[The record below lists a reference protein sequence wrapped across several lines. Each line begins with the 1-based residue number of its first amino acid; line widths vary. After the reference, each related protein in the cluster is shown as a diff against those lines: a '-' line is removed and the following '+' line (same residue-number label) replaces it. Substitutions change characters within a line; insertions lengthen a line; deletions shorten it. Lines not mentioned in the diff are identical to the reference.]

1 VGSSS
6 RTVLTLF
13 AAAPISFMLL
23 CAPSHAAEPDALAAP
38 VGTEAVRK
46 AVRNR
51 LSEKFPSAGN
61 VIRGALVDYYSVPEP
76 GLLWVDEKGFS
87 PRAKSVIEEIRKA
100 DDYGLRSADYD
111 LPKSDGFD
119 ANNSTAANW
128 LADAEIKISYAVLR
142 YVRDARGG
150 RLDPLRLSKNLDPTL
165 ALPDPG
171 QVMEAIASRSEPA
184 VYLRSFQ
191 PEQPQFE
198 ALRQKLIE
206 LRGGKSDDAEP
217 VVKIPEGPVLK
228 LGVEHEQVALLRKRL
243 DVGSSAK
250 HAVSVNEMMFDE
262 TVLEAVK
269 QFQAEH
275 GAFAD
280 GMVGPN
286 TRRLLNQQPQ
296 QDNSQARMR
305 LILLNM
311 ERWRWL
317 PTDLGSFY
325 VIVNVPEFML
335 RVMHEGEPVFSTRVV
350 VGNSTTQTPIF
361 SNEMQEIV
369 FNPYWN
375 VPNSI
380 KTEEVLPYM
389 RGGVDPLSGRRHWN
403 TSVLR
408 RNNLRVNIGGR
419 EVDPSRLDWDRID
432 IRNLN
437 IYQPPGPDNILG
449 NLKFVFPNKHD
460 VYMHDTTQNFLFARP
475 VRAESHGCMRV
486 QDPDQL
492 ALMLLKH
499 DQGWTAAEIASAI
512 QNGYDQ
518 HVALKQKIPVYITYF
533 TLWVNE
539 DGSMSTFNDVY
550 GHDARM
556 AAALFG
562 ENVTPAPPSRAG
574 ESRVSRMPDRNRP
587 RRSRDMSNGFAASV
601 SGFISNF

>member
-1 VGSSS
+1 
-6 RTVLTLF
+6 
-13 AAAPISFMLL
+13 MLS
-23 CAPSHAAEPDALAAP
+23 CALSHAAGPDGLAAP
-38 VGTEAVRK
+38 VGRTEDVRR
-46 AVRNR
+46 AIRNR
-51 LSEKFPSAGN
+51 LSEKFPSTSN
-61 VIRGALVDYYSVPEP
+61 VSREQRALVGYYSVPEAH
-76 GLLWVDEKGFS
+76 LLWVGENGLS
-87 PRAKSVIEEIRKA
+87 PRAKSVMEEIEKA
-100 DDYGLRSADYD
+100 DDFGLRSADYD
-111 LPKSDGFD
+111 VPNPDGFD
-119 ANNSTAANW
+119 VNNPTAANW
-128 LADAEIKISYAVLR
+128 LADAEIKISNAVLR
-142 YVRDARGG
+142 YTRDARGG

-165 ALPDPG
+165 ALPEPR
-171 QVMEAIASRSEPA
+171 QVIESIATRSEPA
-184 VYLRSFQ
+184 VYLRSFH
-191 PEQPQFE
+191 PGQPQFE
-198 ALRQKLIE
+198 ALRQKLLE
-206 LRGGKSDDAEP
+206 LRGEETNDPQS

-243 DVGSSAK
+243 DVRSA
-250 HAVSVNEMMFDE
+250 AGDGVPINEIMFDE

-275 GAFAD
+275 GTLAD
-280 GMVGPN
+280 GMVGPS
-286 TRRLLNQQPQ
+286 TRRLLNQQPHEAS
-296 QDNSQARMR
+296 SQARMK

-317 PTDLGSFY
+317 PNDLGSFY

-335 RVMHEGEPVFSTRVV
+335 RVMDQGEPVFSTRVV

-380 KTEEVLPYM
+380 KTEELLPYM
-389 RGGVDPLSGRRHWN
+389 RGGVDSLSGRRPWN

-408 RNNLRVNIGGR
+408 RNNLRVNIRGR

-432 IRNLN
+432 IRSLN
-437 IYQPPGPDNILG
+437 IYQPPGPDNVLG

-460 VYMHDTTQNFLFARP
+460 VYMHDTTQKLLFAKP

-492 ALMLLKH
+492 ALKLLTH
-499 DQGWTAAEIASAI
+499 DQGWNAADVASAI
-512 QNGYDQ
+512 QKGYDQ

-539 DGSMSTFNDVY
+539 DGSISTFNDVY

-556 AAALFG
+556 AVALFG
-562 ENVTPAPPSRAG
+562 ESMASDHP
-574 ESRVSRMPDRNRP
+574 RVSRMPDRNRV
-587 RRSRDMSNGFAASV
+587 RRSRDMSNGIADSL